1 LSIIRVSSVRLE
13 GVRAFGPV
21 NQSGGWIGDA
31 LWHRAGQRRRL
42 TLKWRKLASVCA
54 RQDEHPLD
62 VPGHGHDTPL
72 AAHIVEAT
80 QQELAEAKHRFDDTE
95 HRFGRL
101 YRQSASRNTELLMFS
116 DGANDCLFDAT
127 NERTV
132 LMYGR
137 SKTTPPNSRD
147 TPYHQGYPRA
157 GDGYDKGHALSHAQ
171 GGLEGCPNY
180 FKQKRNVNQRRSG
193 AGNLWRDIE
202 TYLAANAGVFAFVRL
217 IYRPGETSEMP
228 FEAEYGI
235 LNWPGHFRV
244 VIFPNR

>member
-1 LSIIRVSSVRLE
+1 MSNSVLDRIDQELSTSTVVRSGMSAYASILKRYQRLAKRDRAAADRQLE
-13 GVRAFGPV
+13 EAIV
-21 NQSGGWIGDA
+21 D
-31 LWHRAGQRRRL
+31 
-42 TLKWRKLASVCA
+42 
-54 RQDEHPLD
+54 
-62 VPGHGHDTPL
+62 L
-72 AAHIVEAT
+72 AA
-80 QQELAEAKHRFDDTE
+80 
-95 HRFGRL
+95 RL
-101 YRQSASRNTELLMFS
+101 YRQSSSQNTELLMFS

-171 GGLEGCPNY
+171 GGLEGGPNY
-180 FKQKRNVNQRRSG
+180 FKQKRSVNQRRSG

-217 IYRPGETSEMP
+217 IYRHGETGEMP

-235 LNWPGHFRV
+235 LNGPGQFRV

>member
-1 LSIIRVSSVRLE
+1 MSNSVIDRIDHELSSSTMVRSGMSAYATILRSYERLAKRDRAAADRQLE
-13 GVRAFGPV
+13 EAIV
-21 NQSGGWIGDA
+21 D
-31 LWHRAGQRRRL
+31 
-42 TLKWRKLASVCA
+42 
-54 RQDEHPLD
+54 
-62 VPGHGHDTPL
+62 L
-72 AAHIVEAT
+72 AA
-80 QQELAEAKHRFDDTE
+80 
-95 HRFGRL
+95 RL
-101 YRQSASRNTELLMFS
+101 YLQSSSRNTELLMFS

-171 GGLEGCPNY
+171 GGLEGGPNY
-180 FKQKRNVNQRRSG
+180 FKQKRSVNQRRSG

-217 IYRPGETSEMP
+217 IYRRGETGEMP

-235 LNWPGHFRV
+235 LNGPGQFRV

>member
-1 LSIIRVSSVRLE
+1 MSNSVIDRIDHELSSSTMVRSGMSAYATILRSYERLAKRDRAAADRQLE
-13 GVRAFGPV
+13 EAIV
-21 NQSGGWIGDA
+21 D
-31 LWHRAGQRRRL
+31 
-42 TLKWRKLASVCA
+42 
-54 RQDEHPLD
+54 
-62 VPGHGHDTPL
+62 L
-72 AAHIVEAT
+72 AA
-80 QQELAEAKHRFDDTE
+80 
-95 HRFGRL
+95 RL
-101 YRQSASRNTELLMFS
+101 YLQSSSRNTELLMFS

-171 GGLEGCPNY
+171 GGLEGGPNY
-180 FKQKRNVNQRRSG
+180 FKQKRSVNQRRSG

-217 IYRPGETSEMP
+217 IYRRGVTGDMP

-235 LNWPGHFRV
+235 LNGPGQFRV
-244 VIFPNR
+244 VIFPNH

>member
-1 LSIIRVSSVRLE
+1 MSSSVIDRIDKELSSSTVVRSGMSAYATIMKRYQRLANRD
-13 GVRAFGPV
+13 RAAADRQLEEAIV
-21 NQSGGWIGDA
+21 D
-31 LWHRAGQRRRL
+31 
-42 TLKWRKLASVCA
+42 LAA
-54 RQDEHPLD
+54 RQ
-62 VPGHGHDTPL
+62 
-72 AAHIVEAT
+72 
-80 QQELAEAKHRFDDTE
+80 
-95 HRFGRL
+95 
-101 YRQSASRNTELLMFS
+101 YRQSSSRNTELLMFS

-157 GDGYDKGHALSHAQ
+157 GDDYDKGHALSHAQ
-171 GGLEGCPNY
+171 GGLEGGPNY
-180 FKQKRNVNQRRSG
+180 FKQKRSVNQRRSG

-202 TYLAANAGVFAFVRL
+202 TYLAANVGVFAFVRL
-217 IYRPGETSEMP
+217 IYRPGETSEVP

-235 LNWPGHFRV
+235 LNGPGQFRV

>member
-1 LSIIRVSSVRLE
+1 MPEIVAITSGDQQSSGLIADRTVRSGMSAYATILDQYERRAKRDRAAANRQLE
-13 GVRAFGPV
+13 QAVV
-21 NQSGGWIGDA
+21 D
-31 LWHRAGQRRRL
+31 
-42 TLKWRKLASVCA
+42 
-54 RQDEHPLD
+54 
-62 VPGHGHDTPL
+62 L
-72 AAHIVEAT
+72 AA
-80 QQELAEAKHRFDDTE
+80 
-95 HRFGRL
+95 RL
-101 YRQSASRNTELLMFS
+101 HWQSSGPDTELLMFS

-137 SKTTPPNSRD
+137 SKAIPPNSRD

-171 GGLEGCPNY
+171 GGLEGGPNY
-180 FKQKRNVNQRRSG
+180 FKQKCSVNQRRSA

-217 IYRPGETSEMP
+217 IYRPGESGEMP

-235 LNWPGHFRV
+235 LNGPGQFRT

>member
-1 LSIIRVSSVRLE
+1 MSNSVIDRIDHEFSSSTMVRSGMSAYATILRSYERLAKRDRAAADRQLE
-13 GVRAFGPV
+13 EAIV
-21 NQSGGWIGDA
+21 D
-31 LWHRAGQRRRL
+31 
-42 TLKWRKLASVCA
+42 
-54 RQDEHPLD
+54 
-62 VPGHGHDTPL
+62 L
-72 AAHIVEAT
+72 AA
-80 QQELAEAKHRFDDTE
+80 
-95 HRFGRL
+95 RL
-101 YRQSASRNTELLMFS
+101 YLQSSSRNTELLMFS

-171 GGLEGCPNY
+171 GGLEGGPNY
-180 FKQKRNVNQRRSG
+180 FKQKRSVNQRRSG

-217 IYRPGETSEMP
+217 IYRRGETGEMP

-235 LNWPGHFRV
+235 LNGPGQFRV
-244 VIFPNR
+244 VIFPNH

>member
-1 LSIIRVSSVRLE
+1 MSNSAIDRIDQELSSSTVVRSGMSTYATILKRYERLAKRDRTAADRQLE
-13 GVRAFGPV
+13 EAIV
-21 NQSGGWIGDA
+21 D
-31 LWHRAGQRRRL
+31 
-42 TLKWRKLASVCA
+42 
-54 RQDEHPLD
+54 
-62 VPGHGHDTPL
+62 L
-72 AAHIVEAT
+72 AA
-80 QQELAEAKHRFDDTE
+80 
-95 HRFGRL
+95 RL

-116 DGANDCLFDAT
+116 DGANDCLFDVT

>member
-1 LSIIRVSSVRLE
+1 MSHSVIDRIDQELSSSTVLRSGMSAYAAILRSYERLAKRD
-13 GVRAFGPV
+13 RAAA
-21 NQSGGWIGDA
+21 D
-31 LWHRAGQRRRL
+31 
-42 TLKWRKLASVCA
+42 
-54 RQDEHPLD
+54 RQLEEAIVD
-62 VPGHGHDTPL
+62 L
-72 AAHIVEAT
+72 AA
-80 QQELAEAKHRFDDTE
+80 
-95 HRFGRL
+95 RL
-101 YRQSASRNTELLMFS
+101 YRQSSSRNSELLMFS

-132 LMYGR
+132 PMYGR
-137 SKTTPPNSRD
+137 AKTTPPNSRD

-171 GGLEGCPNY
+171 GGLEGGPNY
-180 FKQKRNVNQRRSG
+180 FKQKRSVNQRRSG

-235 LNWPGHFRV
+235 LNGPGQFRV

>member
-1 LSIIRVSSVRLE
+1 MSNSAIDRIDRELSSSTVVRSGMSAYATILKRYQRLAKRDRATADRQLE
-13 GVRAFGPV
+13 EAIV
-21 NQSGGWIGDA
+21 
-31 LWHRAGQRRRL
+31 
-42 TLKWRKLASVCA
+42 
-54 RQDEHPLD
+54 E
-62 VPGHGHDTPL
+62 L
-72 AAHIVEAT
+72 AA
-80 QQELAEAKHRFDDTE
+80 
-95 HRFGRL
+95 RL
-101 YRQSASRNTELLMFS
+101 YRQSSSRNTELLMFS

-171 GGLEGCPNY
+171 GGLEGGPNY
-180 FKQKRNVNQRRSG
+180 FKQKRSVNQRRSG

-217 IYRPGETSEMP
+217 VYRPGEASEMP

-235 LNWPGHFRV
+235 LNGPGQFRV

>member
-1 LSIIRVSSVRLE
+1 MSNSVIDRIDQELSSSTVVRSGMSAYVAILRSYERLAKRDRAAADRQLE
-13 GVRAFGPV
+13 EAIV
-21 NQSGGWIGDA
+21 D
-31 LWHRAGQRRRL
+31 
-42 TLKWRKLASVCA
+42 
-54 RQDEHPLD
+54 
-62 VPGHGHDTPL
+62 L
-72 AAHIVEAT
+72 AA
-80 QQELAEAKHRFDDTE
+80 
-95 HRFGRL
+95 RL
-101 YRQSASRNTELLMFS
+101 YRQSSSRNTELLMFS

-171 GGLEGCPNY
+171 GGLEGGPNY
-180 FKQKRNVNQRRSG
+180 FKQKRSVNQRRSG

-217 IYRPGETSEMP
+217 IYRPGETSEVP

-235 LNWPGHFRV
+235 LNGGNFV
-244 VIFPNR
+244 S

>member
-1 LSIIRVSSVRLE
+1 MSNSVLDRIDQELSSSTVVRSGMSAYATMLKRYERLAKRDRAAADRQLE
-13 GVRAFGPV
+13 EAIV
-21 NQSGGWIGDA
+21 D
-31 LWHRAGQRRRL
+31 
-42 TLKWRKLASVCA
+42 
-54 RQDEHPLD
+54 
-62 VPGHGHDTPL
+62 L
-72 AAHIVEAT
+72 AA
-80 QQELAEAKHRFDDTE
+80 
-95 HRFGRL
+95 RL
-101 YRQSASRNTELLMFS
+101 YRQSSSQNSELLMFS

-171 GGLEGCPNY
+171 GGLEGGPNY
-180 FKQKRNVNQRRSG
+180 FKQKRSVNQRRSG

-217 IYRPGETSEMP
+217 IYRPGETGEMP

-235 LNWPGHFRV
+235 LNGPGQFRA

>member
-1 LSIIRVSSVRLE
+1 MSNSAIDRIDQELSSSTVVRSGMSAYATILKRYERLAKRDRTPADRQLE
-13 GVRAFGPV
+13 EAIV
-21 NQSGGWIGDA
+21 D
-31 LWHRAGQRRRL
+31 
-42 TLKWRKLASVCA
+42 
-54 RQDEHPLD
+54 
-62 VPGHGHDTPL
+62 L
-72 AAHIVEAT
+72 AA
-80 QQELAEAKHRFDDTE
+80 
-95 HRFGRL
+95 RL

-116 DGANDCLFDAT
+116 DGANDCLFDVT

-235 LNWPGHFRV
+235 LNGPSHFRV

>member
-1 LSIIRVSSVRLE
+1 MSNSVIDRIDHELSSSTMVRSGMSAYATILRSYERLAKRDRAAADRQLE
-13 GVRAFGPV
+13 EAIV
-21 NQSGGWIGDA
+21 D
-31 LWHRAGQRRRL
+31 
-42 TLKWRKLASVCA
+42 
-54 RQDEHPLD
+54 
-62 VPGHGHDTPL
+62 L
-72 AAHIVEAT
+72 AA
-80 QQELAEAKHRFDDTE
+80 
-95 HRFGRL
+95 RL
-101 YRQSASRNTELLMFS
+101 YLQSSSRNTELLMFS

-171 GGLEGCPNY
+171 GGLEGGPNY
-180 FKQKRNVNQRRSG
+180 FKQKRSVNQRRSG

-217 IYRPGETSEMP
+217 IYRRGETGEMP

-235 LNWPGHFRV
+235 LNGPGQFRV
-244 VIFPNR
+244 VIFPNH

>member
-1 LSIIRVSSVRLE
+1 MSHSVIDRIDQELSSSTVLRSGMSAYAAILRSYERLAKRD
-13 GVRAFGPV
+13 RAAA
-21 NQSGGWIGDA
+21 D
-31 LWHRAGQRRRL
+31 
-42 TLKWRKLASVCA
+42 
-54 RQDEHPLD
+54 RQLEEAIVD
-62 VPGHGHDTPL
+62 L
-72 AAHIVEAT
+72 AA
-80 QQELAEAKHRFDDTE
+80 
-95 HRFGRL
+95 RL
-101 YRQSASRNTELLMFS
+101 YRQSSSRNSELLMFS

-132 LMYGR
+132 PMYGR

-171 GGLEGCPNY
+171 GGLEGGPNY
-180 FKQKRNVNQRRSG
+180 FKQKRSVNQRRSG

-235 LNWPGHFRV
+235 LNGPGQFRV

>member
-1 LSIIRVSSVRLE
+1 MSNSVIDRIDQELSSSTVVRSGMSAYAAILRSYERLAKRDRAAADRQLE
-13 GVRAFGPV
+13 EAIV
-21 NQSGGWIGDA
+21 D
-31 LWHRAGQRRRL
+31 
-42 TLKWRKLASVCA
+42 
-54 RQDEHPLD
+54 
-62 VPGHGHDTPL
+62 L
-72 AAHIVEAT
+72 AA
-80 QQELAEAKHRFDDTE
+80 
-95 HRFGRL
+95 RL
-101 YRQSASRNTELLMFS
+101 YRQSSSQNTELLMFS

-137 SKTTPPNSRD
+137 SKTTLPNSRD

-171 GGLEGCPNY
+171 GGLEGGPSY
-180 FKQKRNVNQRRSG
+180 FKQKRSVNQRRSG

-235 LNWPGHFRV
+235 LNGPGQFRV

>member
-1 LSIIRVSSVRLE
+1 MSNSVIDRIDQELSSSTVVRSGMSAYVTILKRYQRLATRDRAAADRQLE
-13 GVRAFGPV
+13 EAIV
-21 NQSGGWIGDA
+21 D
-31 LWHRAGQRRRL
+31 
-42 TLKWRKLASVCA
+42 
-54 RQDEHPLD
+54 
-62 VPGHGHDTPL
+62 L
-72 AAHIVEAT
+72 AA
-80 QQELAEAKHRFDDTE
+80 
-95 HRFGRL
+95 RL
-101 YRQSASRNTELLMFS
+101 YRQSSSRNTELLMFS

-171 GGLEGCPNY
+171 GGLEGGPNY
-180 FKQKRNVNQRRSG
+180 FKQKRSVNQRRSG

-202 TYLAANAGVFAFVRL
+202 TYLAANSGVFAFVRL

-235 LNWPGHFRV
+235 LNGPGQFRV
-244 VIFPNR
+244 VIFPNH

>member
-1 LSIIRVSSVRLE
+1 MSNSVIDRVDQELSSSTVVRSGMSAYATILDQYE
-13 GVRAFGPV
+13 RLAKRDRA
-21 NQSGGWIGDA
+21 A
-31 LWHRAGQRRRL
+31 AE
-42 TLKWRKLASVCA
+42 
-54 RQDEHPLD
+54 RQLVKAVVD
-62 VPGHGHDTPL
+62 L
-72 AAHIVEAT
+72 AARLHW
-80 QQELAEAKHRFDDTE
+80 QSSGPDTE
-95 HRFGRL
+95 L
-101 YRQSASRNTELLMFS
+101 VTFS

-127 NERTV
+127 NERTA

-137 SKTTPPNSRD
+137 SKTTPVNSRD

-171 GGLEGCPNY
+171 GGLEGGPNY
-180 FKQKRNVNQRRSG
+180 FKQKRSVNQRRSD

-217 IYRPGETSEMP
+217 IYRPGETGEMP

-235 LNWPGHFRV
+235 LNGPSQFRA

>member
-1 LSIIRVSSVRLE
+1 MSNSVIDRIDHELSSSTMVRSGMSAYATILRSYERLAKRDRAAADRQLE
-13 GVRAFGPV
+13 EAIV
-21 NQSGGWIGDA
+21 D
-31 LWHRAGQRRRL
+31 
-42 TLKWRKLASVCA
+42 
-54 RQDEHPLD
+54 
-62 VPGHGHDTPL
+62 L
-72 AAHIVEAT
+72 AA
-80 QQELAEAKHRFDDTE
+80 
-95 HRFGRL
+95 RL
-101 YRQSASRNTELLMFS
+101 YRQSSSRNTELLMFS

-171 GGLEGCPNY
+171 GGLEGGPNY
-180 FKQKRNVNQRRSG
+180 FKQKRSVNQRRSG

-217 IYRPGETSEMP
+217 IYRRGETGEMP

-235 LNWPGHFRV
+235 LNGPGQFRV
-244 VIFPNR
+244 VIFPNH

>member
-1 LSIIRVSSVRLE
+1 MSHSVIDRIDQELSSSTVLRSGMSAYAAILRSYERLAKRD
-13 GVRAFGPV
+13 RAAA
-21 NQSGGWIGDA
+21 D
-31 LWHRAGQRRRL
+31 
-42 TLKWRKLASVCA
+42 
-54 RQDEHPLD
+54 RQLEEAIVD
-62 VPGHGHDTPL
+62 L
-72 AAHIVEAT
+72 AA
-80 QQELAEAKHRFDDTE
+80 
-95 HRFGRL
+95 RL
-101 YRQSASRNTELLMFS
+101 YRQSSSRNSELLMFS

-132 LMYGR
+132 PMYGR

-171 GGLEGCPNY
+171 GGLEGGPNY
-180 FKQKRNVNQRRSG
+180 FKQKRSVNQRRSG

-235 LNWPGHFRV
+235 LNGPGQFRV
-244 VIFPNR
+244 VIFLNR